1 MVLFNLKLRKVKNSF
16 KNFYSDL
23 AGNLVREYPVAL
35 SKLYNNSMKQYYINI
50 KKNCPNFELCSA
62 TLETIK
68 KILGCLDTSKDPGLG
83 ETFSNV
89 LKDGAEVLPLPLW
102 NLANLAIK
110 QFLFPDCKIK
120 VPF

>member
-1 MVLFNLKLRKVKNSF
+1 MVSFNLNLRKLKNSF
-16 KNFYSDL
+16 KDFYSDL
-23 AGNLVREYPVAL
+23 AGNLVRKYPVAF
-35 SKLYNNSMKQYYINI
+35 SKLYNNSMKQYYVNI

-68 KILGCLDTSKDPGLG
+68 KILACLDTSKDPGLG

-89 LKDGAEVLPLPLW
+89 LKDGAEVLPLTLW
-102 NLANLAIK
+102 NLANFTIK

>member
-1 MVLFNLKLRKVKNSF
+1 MVSFNLNLRKLKNSF
-16 KNFYSDL
+16 KDFYSDL
-23 AGNLVREYPVAL
+23 AGNLVRKYPVAF
-35 SKLYNNSMKQYYINI
+35 SKLYNNSMKQYYVNI
-50 KKNCPNFELCSA
+50 KKSCPNFELCSA

-68 KILGCLDTSKDPGLG
+68 KILACLDTSKDPGLG

-89 LKDGAEVLPLPLW
+89 LKDGAEVLPLTLW
-102 NLANLAIK
+102 NLANFTIK